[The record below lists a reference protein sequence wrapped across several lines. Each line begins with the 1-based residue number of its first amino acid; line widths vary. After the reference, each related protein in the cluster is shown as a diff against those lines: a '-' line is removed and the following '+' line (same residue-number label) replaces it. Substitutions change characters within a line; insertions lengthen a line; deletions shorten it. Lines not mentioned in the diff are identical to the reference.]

1 MSQSPQILEIQSIC
15 FQARSK
21 AINDAYKRIFAPQK
35 NFREI
40 GLFVYYQIRYMQL
53 TRWTIACV
61 TIFGCNSLCS
71 IVCKFKWHWKK
82 VYSWVRKLQK
92 ISRAFSNVDTIY
104 RSWFIQTTLNKWI
117 LKSSIDHVGHI
128 ENTLFSYSQLYVDHN
143 QGDQFVD
150 WNCTPPQWMIAFP
163 LSKVLKMLTSYVS

>member
-1 MSQSPQILEIQSIC
+1 MRTNVFLP
-15 FQARSK
+15 K
-21 AINDAYKRIFAPQK
+21 K
-35 NFREI
+35 NFRKI

-82 VYSWVRKLQK
+82 VYKQRVRKLLK
-92 ISRAFSNVDTIY
+92 ISSLKCGTKFKGFNLLGPFYVGISLRKCYTDEFDTSNWKYYNPFLLLSV
-104 RSWFIQTTLNKWI
+104 
-117 LKSSIDHVGHI
+117 
-128 ENTLFSYSQLYVDHN
+128 VDHN
-143 QGDQFVD
+143 QCDRFVD
-150 WNCTPPQWMIAFP
+150 WNRTPPQWTIAFP